1 MDYKEIRLEKSG
13 GIALLTLNSPQTMN
27 ALTASLLTEI
37 SDAFDE
43 IEADDGLVAVIVTGT
58 GKSFIAGGDISAM
71 KNMSPEEAMRYS
83 ETVTTTFGKMAS
95 SKKIYIAAINGYAL
109 GGGSEFAL
117 ACDLRIASENAKF
130 GFPEVTLGVIPGG
143 AGTQRLSRLVGT
155 GKAKEL
161 ILTAATIK
169 ADKALIIG
177 LVNKMVQGEQL
188 IDEAYAMA
196 ETLLKAGPVAL
207 GYAKECIDR
216 SEEISLSAG
225 IAYEREKFG
234 KCFDTADRREG
245 MSAFLEKREARFT
258 GN

>member
-1 MDYKEIRLEKSG
+1 MEYKEIKLEKSG

-27 ALTASLLTEI
+27 ALTTSLLAEM
-37 SDAFDE
+37 SAVFDE
-43 IEADDGLVAVIVTGT
+43 IEADDDIVAVIVTGA

-83 ETVTTTFGKMAS
+83 ETVTTTCGKMSS

-117 ACDLRIASENAKF
+117 ACDMRIASENAKF

-177 LVNKMVQGEQL
+177 LVNKIVPGEEL
-188 IDEAYAMA
+188 LNEAYAMA
-196 ETLLKAGPVAL
+196 KKLLKAGPVAL

-234 KCFDTADRREG
+234 RCFATADREEG
-245 MSAFLEKREARFT
+245 MSAFIEKREAKFI
-258 GN
+258 GK